1 VPAQRRAWRP
11 LRTLP
16 EALSLTKLFAP
27 WVCGNFALV
36 REIYRSAHFLVDV
49 DDVSNV
55 FRRRRT
61 DVGYAST
68 DEIDSAY
75 DALFAAVESFHRP
88 EYGLLSDMRLAPPR
102 NDAAFERAVGRYHA
116 RFYGGFHKI
125 AHLVKSEAGRLQITR
140 MARPDT
146 ARRMRVFTSETAALD
161 FLTGLSPAGAPTRR
175 R

>member
-1 VPAQRRAWRP
+1 MPTAVVARGLKFHEAFRAG
-11 LRTLP
+11 
-16 EALSLTKLFAP
+16 
-27 WVCGNFALV
+27 VCGNFAPV

-55 FRRRRT
+55 LRRRRT

-68 DEIDSAY
+68 DEIDRAY

-102 NDAAFERAVGRYHA
+102 NDPAFERAVGRYHA

-125 AHLVKSEAGRLQITR
+125 AHLVRSEAGRLQITR
-140 MARPDT
+140 MAHPDT
-146 ARRMRVFTSETAALD
+146 ARRMRVFTSEAEALD
-161 FLTGLSPAGAPTRR
+161 FLTGLSPAGAPPRR